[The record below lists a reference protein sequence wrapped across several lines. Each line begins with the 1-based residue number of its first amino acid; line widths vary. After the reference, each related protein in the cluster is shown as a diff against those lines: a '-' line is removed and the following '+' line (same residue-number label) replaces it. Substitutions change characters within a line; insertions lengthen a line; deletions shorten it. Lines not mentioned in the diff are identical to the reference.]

1 MYSNT
6 FCIHCLFTSSIASTI
21 DLKKE
26 VLLGRLKNVPVGA
39 YERVNVIIIGERARH
54 SQVCA
59 IENCYTVGVNIKF
72 P

>member
-26 VLLGRLKNVPVGA
+26 VLLGRFKNVPVGT
-39 YERVNVIIIGERARH
+39 YERVKVMKLLLASERDTLR
-54 SQVCA
+54 SVQYRIA
-59 IENCYTVGVNIKF
+59 IQ
-72 P
+72 